1 MAVGL
6 DHPLVADYL
15 RRLEEAAR
23 GLPAGRRSELVDEI
37 RGHVTEALAATG
49 DDELGVRSVL
59 DRVGSPED
67 IVAAE
72 RELLAAEPMLAPT
85 PVGSQPPGQVP
96 AWGPPTAPAAPPL
109 APRVS
114 LWGPLE
120 VVAVVGLTIG
130 TFVVPILGPVVGLVC
145 AWASHQWSRR
155 EKIIATLWAA
165 LTPLV
170 IVVAGVGVFAA
181 RVESGGGEQGPMIV
195 DEEPAVQ
202 VPPVPEVSP

>member
-1 MAVGL
+1 MVVGL

-37 RGHVTEALAATG
+37 RGHVTEALAATE
-49 DDELGVRSVL
+49 DDEPGVRSVL

-72 RELLAAEPMLAPT
+72 RELLAAEP
-85 PVGSQPPGQVP
+85 PGQP
-96 AWGPPTAPAAPPL
+96 GAPDPWPSWGPPAPQAAVPL
-109 APRVS
+109 ARPSS
-114 LWGPLE
+114 LWGPVE
-120 VVAVVGLTIG
+120 VIAVVGLTIG
-130 TFVVPILGPVVGLVC
+130 SFVVPILGPLVGLVC
-145 AWASHQWSRR
+145 AWASQQWSRR

-181 RVESGGGEQGPMIV
+181 RVGVESGGVEQRPMIV
-195 DEEPAVQ
+195 DEAPAVQ

>member
-6 DHPLVADYL
+6 DHPVVADYL

-49 DDELGVRSVL
+49 DDEPGVRSVL

-72 RELLAAEPMLAPT
+72 RELLAAEP
-85 PVGSQPPGQVP
+85 PGQLGATGP
-96 AWGPPTAPAAPPL
+96 WPNWGPPAPEAVVPL
-109 APRVS
+109 SRPSS
-114 LWGPLE
+114 LWGPVE
-120 VVAVVGLTIG
+120 VIAVVGLTIG
-130 TFVVPILGPVVGLVC
+130 SFVVPIVGPIVGLVC
-145 AWASHQWSRR
+145 AWASRQWTRR
-155 EKIIATLWAA
+155 EKIIATLLAA

-170 IVVAGVGVFAA
+170 VVVAGAGLFAVRSA
-181 RVESGGGEQGPMIV
+181 TSTVEHGPVIV
-195 DEEPAVQ
+195 DEGPAVQ
-202 VPPVPEVSP
+202 APPAPEVSP